1 VGHFCRRPK
10 GVTLGQ
16 AHGIAKLNRLRLI
29 SALRLAAASNEA
41 YRFALA
47 GGGRTAAIADADRSC
62 GPPQRAACP
71 TVRHRRYRMKTKY
84 LLNGVAVIA
93 ALAFSWPVLAQP
105 ANPSGRMPA
114 GGRAT
119 SEPTNIPSTTSAS
132 DATSA
137 TPPKHHHHA
146 GHATH
151 AAAHHR
157 MAHATSSTANQLNQQ
172 ELARLQ
178 TGSSVPPPPMGAM
191 PPPGPPPSPSG
202 GNSLGLPG
210 PNAGGPGLTPYST
223 GTPQR

>member
-1 VGHFCRRPK
+1 
-10 GVTLGQ
+10 
-16 AHGIAKLNRLRLI
+16 
-29 SALRLAAASNEA
+29 
-41 YRFALA
+41 
-47 GGGRTAAIADADRSC
+47 
-62 GPPQRAACP
+62 
-71 TVRHRRYRMKTKY
+71 MKTRH
-84 LLNGVAVIA
+84 LLSGVAVIA
-93 ALAFSWPVLAQP
+93 ALAFSAPVWAQP
-105 ANPSGRMPA
+105 ANPSSLSGPHGTVHMPAPSGRMPA

-119 SEPTNIPSTTSAS
+119 SEPTNIPSATSAS

-157 MAHATSSTANQLNQQ
+157 MAPLTSTANQLNQQ

-178 TGSSVPPPPMGAM
+178 TGSSMPPPAPMGAM
-191 PPPGPPPSPSG
+191 PPPAPTPSPSG

-210 PNAGGPGLTPYST
+210 PNTGGPGLTPYST